1 MSFPCQPTLS
11 TERLTLRDIEY
22 SDWKEIMYLRSDPTI
37 NQYVHRPKS
46 DSKEKAVSFIE
57 AIKQKVDNGESFYW
71 CISEKNNPAMIG
83 SICLWN
89 FEKEAKS
96 AEVGYDLDL
105 KFHKKGI
112 MNEALGAVLN
122 FGFNTVK
129 LEKIEAFTQ
138 SNNQASIALLLRNG
152 FQINASRNDKDN
164 ELNSI
169 FEIYSPSAK
178 NI

>member
-1 MSFPCQPTLS
+1 
-11 TERLTLRDIEY
+11 
-22 SDWKEIMYLRSDPTI
+22 
-37 NQYVHRPKS
+37 
-46 DSKEKAVSFIE
+46 
-57 AIKQKVDNGESFYW
+57 VDNGESFYW

-89 FEKEAKS
+89 FEKETKS